1 MHASPSFFG
10 AGLGFRRPLIAALE
24 TQQADGVDFFE
35 LAPENW
41 VHVGGALGRKLRAF
55 TERHTFIAHGLSLSL
70 GGPAPLDETLLRDIK
85 AFLDLHGIDSYSE
98 HLSYCSDEAQ
108 LYDLMPIP
116 FTAEAVVHVAA
127 RVRRAAEILER
138 PIALENVSYY
148 TPTRTELSEIDF
160 VNAVL
165 EEADCDLLLDVN
177 NIFVNSVNHGYDA
190 ARFLE
195 ALPARRVRYFHT
207 AGHLVEAPD
216 IRVDTHGDAVCEDV
230 WDLLARAY
238 RHCGPVP
245 TLVERDSNFPPL
257 SELLG
262 EVRRVRELQRA
273 TDI

>member
-1 MHASPSFFG
+1 MHTSPSFSG

-24 TQQADGVDFFE
+24 AQSASGIDFFE

-41 VHVGGALGRKLRAF
+41 LHVGGALGRKLREF

-70 GGPAPLDETLLRDIK
+70 GGPAPLDEALLRDIK
-85 AFLDLHGIDSYSE
+85 TFLDLHGIDSYSE

-116 FTAEAVVHVAA
+116 FTPEAVAHVAA

-138 PIALENVSYY
+138 RVALENVSYY
-148 TPTRTELSEIDF
+148 TPTRTELSEIQF

-190 ARFLE
+190 AGFLE
-195 ALPARRVRYFHT
+195 ALPVRRVRYFHT

-216 IRVDTHGDAVCEDV
+216 IRVDTHGEAVCEDV
-230 WDLLARAY
+230 WHLLALAY

-257 SELLG
+257 PELLG
-262 EVRRVRELQRA
+262 EVRRVRDLQQAR
-273 TDI
+273 T

>member
-1 MHASPSFFG
+1 MRVSSTFSG

-24 TQQADGVDFFE
+24 AQDAAGVDFFE

-41 VHVGGALGRKLRAF
+41 LHVGGALGRKLRAF
-55 TERHTFIAHGLSLSL
+55 TERHPFIAHGLSLSL
-70 GGPAPLDETLLRDIK
+70 GGPAPLDETLLRETK

-116 FTAEAVVHVAA
+116 FTAEAVSHVAA
-127 RVRRAAEILER
+127 RVKRAAEILER
-138 PIALENVSYY
+138 RIALENVSYY
-148 TPTRTELSEIDF
+148 TPTRTELSEIEF

-165 EEADCDLLLDVN
+165 EQADCDLLLDVN

-190 ARFLE
+190 AGFLQ
-195 ALPARRVRYFHT
+195 ALPRQRVRYFHT

-216 IRVDTHGDAVCEDV
+216 IRVDTHGEAVCEDV
-230 WDLLARAY
+230 WDLLALAY

-257 SELLG
+257 PELLG
-262 EVRRVRELQRA
+262 EVRRVRELQRMV
-273 TDI
+273 T